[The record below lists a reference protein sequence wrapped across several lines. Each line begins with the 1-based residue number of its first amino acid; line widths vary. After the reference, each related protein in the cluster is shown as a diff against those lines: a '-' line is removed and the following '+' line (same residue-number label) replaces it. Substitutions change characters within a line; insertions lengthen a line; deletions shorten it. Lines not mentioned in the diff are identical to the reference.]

1 MEVHMADLD
10 CKGLACPAPVLKT
23 KDYLEANDPSEVE
36 ILVDNVAAAENVSRF
51 LKYKGYD
58 VEVAERGEEFSLRA
72 IKKGGTKTVAE
83 AEAKPSKSEEEAKKI
98 LVMIATDKFGSGND
112 ELGKALMV
120 NFLNTLKEMGEDLW
134 QLIFVN
140 SGVKLTIEKAKT
152 LDAIRDLENSGVKV
166 LVCGTCLTF
175 FDLMDRKQVGQT
187 TNMLDIVTSMQL
199 ADKVINIS

>member
-1 MEVHMADLD
+1 MADLD

-58 VEVAERGEEFSLRA
+58 VEVAECGEEFSLRA
-72 IKKGGTKTVAE
+72 VKKGGTKTVAE
-83 AEAKPSKSEEEAKKI
+83 AEAKLSKSEEEAKKI